1 MFFFSPDAVAS
12 PAPAAGQSPDMLTS
26 LLPIAVLFAVFY
38 FLLIRPQQK
47 RTEEH
52 KRMIDSVAKGDE
64 VITSGGLVGKVN
76 DLGDNF
82 VEIEIADNVRVK
94 VQRPALASVLP
105 KGTIKGGL

>member
-1 MFFFSPDAVAS
+1 MSFFISDALA
-12 PAPAAGQSPDMLTS
+12 AAGPAAAQQPDMLTS

-47 RTEEH
+47 RTKEH
-52 KRMIDSVAKGDE
+52 KRMLDSLAKGDE
-64 VITSGGLVGKVN
+64 VITSGGLVGKVT

-82 VEIEIADNVRVK
+82 VEVEVADNVRLK